1 MAHYSR
7 LSKIVID
14 APAGE
19 HDRELAFW
27 SSALGQPLT
36 RFDSHPEYHGAPVH
50 GTGFGLLIQRLGDGP
65 GRVHLDIHTD
75 DLAAEIARLEGL
87 GASRVQQVHSWWIL
101 RDPAG
106 LPFCVIPE
114 PPGSL
119 NDSNAHR
126 WD

>member
-1 MAHYSR
+1 MAHWSR

-36 RFDSHPEYHGAPVH
+36 WFDSHPEYHGAPIH

-75 DLAAEIARLEGL
+75 DLAAEIARLEEL
-87 GASRVQQVHSWWIL
+87 GASRVRQVHSWWIL

>member
-1 MAHYSR
+1 MTHYSR

-14 APAGE
+14 VPPAE
-19 HDRELAFW
+19 HYRELAFW

-36 RFDSHPEYHGAPVH
+36 RFDTHPEYHGAPLH
-50 GTGFGLLIQRLGDGP
+50 GAELGLLIQRLGHGP

-75 DLAAEIARLEGL
+75 DLAAEIAWLEKL
-87 GASRVQQVHSWWIL
+87 GAERVQQMHSWWVL
-101 RDPAG
+101 HDPAG
-106 LPFCVIPE
+106 LPFCVIPV
-114 PPGSL
+114 PAGSL